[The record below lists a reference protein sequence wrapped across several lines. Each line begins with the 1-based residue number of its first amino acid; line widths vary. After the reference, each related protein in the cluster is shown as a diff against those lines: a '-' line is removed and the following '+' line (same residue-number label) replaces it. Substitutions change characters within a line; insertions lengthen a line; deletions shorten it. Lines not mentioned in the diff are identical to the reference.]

1 MTVDKALK
9 REARKQGTSAVRLL
23 QLAALG
29 PELTRE
35 VARGQ
40 HSPPHLLQALASH
53 PDTLTVEAV
62 ASNPHTPPQ
71 TLEDLS
77 LKNTAL
83 AKKVAHNKST
93 PEATLERLGKSQSD
107 QIREAVSFN
116 PSTPLH
122 VLLMLRDDP
131 NPAVSRPPAKV
142 SFQPPRLSAVVVWE
156 EEYPRMFRSRR
167 DFRRRSS
174 DHLLLRNMGLLDL
187 YGKAQDVPAE
197 KLVRAMALTDLI
209 PAQAAGRLSEC
220 SDPDIQFGLLKNIDK
235 VALSVRQ
242 EIKQRLLSKEP
253 THDHP

>member
-1 MTVDKALK
+1 MTLDWKALK
-9 REARKQGTSAVRLL
+9 REARKQGTPAARLL

-29 PELTRE
+29 PELSRE

-40 HSPPHLLQALASH
+40 HTPPQLLQALSSH

-71 TLEDLS
+71 TLEALS

-83 AKKVAHNKST
+83 AKKVAHNKSA
-93 PEATLERLGKSQSD
+93 PGPTLERLGKNQSD

-116 PSTPLH
+116 PSAPLH

-131 NPAVSRPPAKV
+131 NAAV
-142 SFQPPRLSAVVVWE
+142 
-156 EEYPRMFRSRR
+156 
-167 DFRRRSS
+167 S
-174 DHLLLRNMGLLDL
+174 DHLLLRSMGLLDL
-187 YGKAQDVPAE
+187 YGKAKDVPAE

-209 PAQAAGRLSEC
+209 PAEAAARLSEC
-220 SDPDIQFGLLKNIDK
+220 SDPDIQFGLLENIEK
-235 VALSVRQ
+235 VALSVRN
-242 EIKQRLLSKEP
+242 EIRQRLLSKEP